1 MALSQILT
9 PVAMLLELVIC
20 CIGIYAGYAKKKI
33 YGYFFAVTFLLFA
46 VFDLLNSVG
55 VSADTLAILNVLA
68 VISALGGI
76 WILVQEP

>member
-1 MALSQILT
+1 MALSLILT

-20 CIGIYAGYAKKKI
+20 CFGIYEGYVRKKI

-46 VFDLLNSVG
+46 FFDLLSSVG

-68 VISALGGI
+68 VVSALGGI